1 MSRNISS
8 YPMKIKFYND
18 IYFDIFLVSL
28 SGQSKILY
36 TLAIDQKIRD
46 KNVRAYISKT

>member
-8 YPMKIKFYND
+8 YSLKTKFHND
-18 IYFDIFLVSL
+18 FYFDIFLVSL

-46 KNVRAYISKT
+46 RNVRA